1 MIIIMFFSSSSLSF
15 CSRAF
20 PSRAAS
26 SSSSSH
32 VKRSRFLTTLS
43 STIRAPKDTTSTD
56 SNNNNDNNKIINL
69 HTIPQNELEEI
80 LVSWGHQK
88 FRAKQIWNWVRVQGV
103 TDISEMNNLP
113 KKLRADLEKYASV
126 GSLNLDVELISKDGT
141 KKRAYRLADGQLIE
155 SVLMPY
161 TDGRYT
167 ACISSQAGCAQGCVF
182 CATGQ
187 MGFSRQLT
195 PDEIFEQVAR
205 FASELA
211 HQDKLDQKSS
221 KNKQQGERKTGR
233 STRLSNIVFMGM
245 GEPLANYKNVK
256 KAVARIQNELGI
268 GHRKITISTVG
279 IVPNIY
285 KMAEGEDLLC
295 VFSSIIGWMID

>member
-1 MIIIMFFSSSSLSF
+1 MKGVSTTEKVTTILVMFCLSF
-15 CSRAF
+15 CRRSPSQLVQFANAWGTRAR
-20 PSRAAS
+20 PSRGFRTE
-26 SSSSSH
+26 
-32 VKRSRFLTTLS
+32 RSRFATTLC
-43 STIRAPKDTTSTD
+43 STLSTSEEQTA
-56 SNNNNDNNKIINL
+56 KMINL

-80 LVSWGHQK
+80 LQSWGHPK
-88 FRAKQIWNWVRVQGV
+88 YRAKQIWNWVRVQGIS
-103 TDISEMNNLP
+103 DISEMNNLP
-113 KKLRADLEKYASV
+113 KKLRADLEKYATI
-126 GSLNLDVELISKDGT
+126 GSLNLDCELISKDGT

-161 TDGRYT
+161 SDGRYT

-221 KNKQQGERKTGR
+221 KKEQKPRRGR

-245 GEPLANYKNVK
+245 GEPLANYRNVK
-256 KAVARIQNELGI
+256 AAVGRIQKELGI
-268 GHRKITISTVG
+268 GHR
-279 IVPNIY
+279 
-285 KMAEGEDLLC
+285 
-295 VFSSIIGWMID
+295 